1 MSDSSIR
8 RLISLILES
17 HREATPDEV
26 RSFRYMNTLPQEI
39 RTRDELNGIIKY
51 MRDAENKDEIAV
63 RTLINDILQSLYP
76 TRSFMREYQSTRYK
90 DSIRL
95 DRDAIRQI
103 ISDELDVMKGE
114 PSDKDLNDAI
124 ELLISAITDAIPAMG
139 NSPDEGKLKEN
150 GRWHLERLRAARNDN
165 IAVAEKRSVINKVL
179 DEFRYKTIDD
189 PKNLI
194 GDAIQNVSVEVATL
208 MGAELISDDATL

>member
-1 MSDSSIR
+1 
-8 RLISLILES
+8 
-17 HREATPDEV
+17 
-26 RSFRYMNTLPQEI
+26 
-39 RTRDELNGIIKY
+39 
-51 MRDAENKDEIAV
+51 
-63 RTLINDILQSLYP
+63 
-76 TRSFMREYQSTRYK
+76 MREYQSTRYK